1 MRPVVINAV
10 VLAATMLAF
19 AGPAAAIAQ
28 SGAGATSPART
39 ACSLMTPQEIAG
51 ITGTRISDGEPQ
63 AVTEGTECRFRSS
76 DGNWVHV
83 ALGPTD
89 VKTFAQFRRL
99 LGTQAEIHAGV
110 GDEAYFWG
118 NVRIHVRVGTQALTL
133 GMARNDHGDATTKAQ
148 LLALAKLGAARL
160 R

>member
-1 MRPVVINAV
+1 MSVSVFAFMV
-10 VLAATMLAF
+10 TAAMLVLT
-19 AGPAAAIAQ
+19 GPALVIAQ
-28 SGAGATSPART
+28 SGSGTASQART

-51 ITGTRISDGEPQ
+51 LTGARIRDGEPQ
-63 AVTEGTECRFRSS
+63 TVTEGTECRFRSS

-89 VKTFAQFRRL
+89 AKMFAQIRRL
-99 LGTQAEIHAGV
+99 LGSQAEIQAGV

-118 NVRIHVRVGTQALTL
+118 NVRIHVRVGTHELTL
-133 GMARNDHGDATTKAQ
+133 GLARNDDGNATTKAQ
-148 LLALAKLGAARL
+148 VLALAKLGASRL